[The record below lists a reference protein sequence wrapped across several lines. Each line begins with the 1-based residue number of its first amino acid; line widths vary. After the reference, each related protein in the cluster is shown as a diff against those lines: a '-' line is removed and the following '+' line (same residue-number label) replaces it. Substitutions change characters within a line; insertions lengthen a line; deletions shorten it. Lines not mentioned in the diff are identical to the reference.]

1 MDPRHQRRNA
11 RLNQGKSEFELF
23 EVVSMKL
30 IRPRDEDDMDVDEE
44 VPTEEEQDTEEDVD
58 MEDGDPTPKP
68 KSKRAKP
75 TKRRKSE
82 LDMAALTS
90 EQNALAALDGN
101 EMLSLKLRKKYY
113 SEALNFIQ
121 QIENAIPIASQ
132 LLGSTHKSEVLEA
145 MEFFRIIHEYK
156 FEGAEA
162 KIPVPHQGL
171 DFELTLL

>member
-1 MDPRHQRRNA
+1 MD
-11 RLNQGKSEFELF
+11 
-23 EVVSMKL
+23 
-30 IRPRDEDDMDVDEE
+30 IDDGA
-44 VPTEEEQDTEEDVD
+44 TTGEEQDTDVD
-58 MEDGDPTPKP
+58 MEDGEATPKP
-68 KSKRAKP
+68 KSKRDKS

-90 EQNALAALDGN
+90 EQAALAALDGN

-145 MEFFRIIHEYK
+145 MEFFKIIHEYK
-156 FEGAEA
+156 FEGAEVRS
-162 KIPVPHQGL
+162 PYS
-171 DFELTLL
+171 LLRSSYQTDRLLGRNQEDAPPYLG

>member
-1 MDPRHQRRNA
+1 VKLT
-11 RLNQGKSEFELF
+11 RL
-23 EVVSMKL
+23 
-30 IRPRDEDDMDVDEE
+30 RDEDAMDVDDEAL
-44 VPTEEEQDTEEDVD
+44 TEEEQDTDEDEDVD
-58 MEDGDPTPKP
+58 MEDGDATPKP
-68 KSKRAKP
+68 KSKRSKL

-82 LDMAALTS
+82 LDMAAVAN
-90 EQNALAALDGN
+90 EQDALAALDGN

-121 QIENAIPIASQ
+121 QIENGIPIASQ

-162 KIPVPHQGL
+162 KIPIPS
-171 DFELTLL
+171 

>member
-1 MDPRHQRRNA
+1 MIVP
-11 RLNQGKSEFELF
+11 
-23 EVVSMKL
+23 MKL
-30 IRPRDEDDMDVDEE
+30 TFLRDENDMDVDDEAS
-44 VPTEEEQDTEEDVD
+44 TEEEQGTDDDID
-58 MEDGDPTPKP
+58 MEDGDATPKP
-68 KSKRAKP
+68 KTKRDRS

-90 EQNALAALDGN
+90 EQVALAALDGN
-101 EMLSLKLRKKYY
+101 QMLSLKLRKKYC

-156 FEGAEA
+156 FDGAEV
-162 KIPVPHQGL
+162 KITHPLQR
-171 DFELTLL
+171 LLYQTDRFLGRDQENAPPNLG

>member
-1 MDPRHQRRNA
+1 
-11 RLNQGKSEFELF
+11 
-23 EVVSMKL
+23 MKL
-30 IRPRDEDDMDVDEE
+30 TPLRDENDMDVDDEAS
-44 VPTEEEQDTEEDVD
+44 TEEEQDTDDDVD
-58 MEDGDPTPKP
+58 MEDGDATPKP
-68 KSKRAKP
+68 KTKRDKS

-90 EQNALAALDGN
+90 EQAALAALDGN

-156 FEGAEA
+156 FDGAEVQ
-162 KIPVPHQGL
+162 ITHPLPRPLYQTDHSI
-171 DFELTLL
+171 F

>member
-1 MDPRHQRRNA
+1 MVTPVKFTLA
-11 RLNQGKSEFELF
+11 
-23 EVVSMKL
+23 
-30 IRPRDEDDMDVDEE
+30 RDEDDMEVDEA
-44 VPTEEEQDTEEDVD
+44 PTEEERDTDDDVE
-58 MEDGDPTPKP
+58 MEDGDVTPKP
-68 KSKRAKP
+68 KSKRDKP

-82 LDMAALTS
+82 LNMEALTS
-90 EQNALAALDGN
+90 EQAALAALDGN

-113 SEALNFIQ
+113 SEALNFIH

-162 KIPVPHQGL
+162 KISCSPPRHLYQTDRFLGRNQENAPSHL
-171 DFELTLL
+171 G

>member
-1 MDPRHQRRNA
+1 MSDF
-11 RLNQGKSEFELF
+11 LG
-23 EVVSMKL
+23 VVSMKL
-30 IRPRDEDDMDVDEE
+30 TISRDEDDMDVDDE
-44 VPTEEEQDTEEDVD
+44 VPTEEEQDADEDEDVD
-58 MEDGDPTPKP
+58 MEDGDATPKP
-68 KSKRAKP
+68 KSKRDRS

-90 EQNALAALDGN
+90 EQAALAALDGN

-156 FEGAEA
+156 FEGAEVD
-162 KIPVPHQGL
+162 IPRFYRGL
-171 DFELTLL
+171 RFKLIV

>member
-1 MDPRHQRRNA
+1 M
-11 RLNQGKSEFELF
+11 SELLLI
-23 EVVSMKL
+23 VPTKL
-30 IRPRDEDDMDVDEE
+30 TLLRDENDMDVDDEAL
-44 VPTEEEQDTEEDVD
+44 TEEEQDTDEDVD
-58 MEDGDPTPKP
+58 MEDEDATPKP
-68 KSKRAKP
+68 KAKRDRS

-90 EQNALAALDGN
+90 EQTALAALDGN
-101 EMLSLKLRKKYY
+101 KMLSLKLHKKYY

-156 FEGAEA
+156 FEGAEV
-162 KIPVPHQGL
+162 KITHSSPRPLYQIDRFLGRNQENASPHLG
-171 DFELTLL
+171 

>member
-1 MDPRHQRRNA
+1 M
-11 RLNQGKSEFELF
+11 SEPLEI
-23 EVVSMKL
+23 VPTKL
-30 IRPRDEDDMDVDEE
+30 TPSSDEDAMDVDDEAL
-44 VPTEEEQDTEEDVD
+44 TEEEQDADEDVD
-58 MEDGDPTPKP
+58 MKDGDAIPKP
-68 KSKRAKP
+68 KSKRGGR

-90 EQNALAALDGN
+90 EQAALAALDGN

-121 QIENAIPIASQ
+121 QIENGIPIAGQ

-156 FEGAEA
+156 FEGAEVS
-162 KIPVPHQGL
+162 IPSFFFIETFAS
-171 DFELTLL
+171 D

>member
-1 MDPRHQRRNA
+1 
-11 RLNQGKSEFELF
+11 
-23 EVVSMKL
+23 
-30 IRPRDEDDMDVDEE
+30 MDVDDETL
-44 VPTEEEQDTEEDVD
+44 TEEEQDTDGDVD
-58 MEDGDPTPKP
+58 MEDGDATPKP
-68 KSKRAKP
+68 KSKRTKS

-90 EQNALAALDGN
+90 EQAALAALDGN

-132 LLGSTHKSEVLEA
+132 LLGSTHKTEVLEA

-162 KIPVPHQGL
+162 KIPVPFRGL
-171 DFELTLL
+171 GFGLIVL

>member
-1 MDPRHQRRNA
+1 
-11 RLNQGKSEFELF
+11 
-23 EVVSMKL
+23 
-30 IRPRDEDDMDVDEE
+30 MDVDDEAR
-44 VPTEEEQDTEEDVD
+44 TEKEQDTDEDID
-58 MEDGDPTPKP
+58 MEDEDATPKP
-68 KSKRAKP
+68 KSKRTKP

-90 EQNALAALDGN
+90 EQAALAALDGN

-132 LLGSTHKSEVLEA
+132 LLGSTHKTEVLEA

-156 FEGAEA
+156 FEGAEVG
-162 KIPVPHQGL
+162 ISVPCRGL
-171 DFELTLL
+171 GFEPIIL

>member
-1 MDPRHQRRNA
+1 V
-11 RLNQGKSEFELF
+11 SELLEI
-23 EVVSMKL
+23 VSVMFT
-30 IRPRDEDDMDVDEE
+30 ISRDEDDMDVDDEA
-44 VPTEEEQDTEEDVD
+44 PTEEEQDTDEDVD
-58 MEDGDPTPKP
+58 MEDGDATPKP
-68 KSKRAKP
+68 KSKRTKS

-90 EQNALAALDGN
+90 EQDALAALDGN

-121 QIENAIPIASQ
+121 QIENGIPIASQ

-156 FEGAEA
+156 FEGAEVRF
-162 KIPVPHQGL
+162 PVLYLGL
-171 DFELTLL
+171 NLKLIVV

>member
-1 MDPRHQRRNA
+1 MIVP
-11 RLNQGKSEFELF
+11 
-23 EVVSMKL
+23 MKL
-30 IRPRDEDDMDVDEE
+30 TFLRDENDMDVDDEAS
-44 VPTEEEQDTEEDVD
+44 TEEEQGTDDDID
-58 MEDGDPTPKP
+58 MEDGDATPKP
-68 KSKRAKP
+68 KTKRDRS

-90 EQNALAALDGN
+90 EQVALAALDGN
-101 EMLSLKLRKKYY
+101 QMLSLKLRKKYC

-156 FEGAEA
+156 FDGAEV
-162 KIPVPHQGL
+162 KITHPLQRPLYQTDRFLGRDQENAPPHLG
-171 DFELTLL
+171 

>member
-1 MDPRHQRRNA
+1 M
-11 RLNQGKSEFELF
+11 SELF
-23 EVVSMKL
+23 VVAPMKL
-30 IRPRDEDDMDVDEE
+30 TLARNEDDMDVDDEG
-44 VPTEEEQDTEEDVD
+44 PTEDEQDADENVV
-58 MEDGDPTPKP
+58 MEDGDTTPKP
-68 KSKRAKP
+68 KSKRDRS

-82 LDMAALTS
+82 LDMAALTN
-90 EQNALAALDGN
+90 EQAALAALDGN

-156 FEGAEA
+156 FEGAEV
-162 KIPVPHQGL
+162 KITYSLPRPL
-171 DFELTLL
+171 D

>member
-1 MDPRHQRRNA
+1 
-11 RLNQGKSEFELF
+11 
-23 EVVSMKL
+23 
-30 IRPRDEDDMDVDEE
+30 MDVDDEAL
-44 VPTEEEQDTEEDVD
+44 TEEEQDTDEDVD
-58 MEDGDPTPKP
+58 MEDGDATPKQ
-68 KSKRAKP
+68 KSKRSKP

-82 LDMAALTS
+82 LNMAALAS
-90 EQNALAALDGN
+90 EQDALAALDGN

-121 QIENAIPIASQ
+121 QIENGIPIASQ

-162 KIPVPHQGL
+162 NISVPM
-171 DFELTLL
+171 FRPSPTLIIF